1 MTALRLATLL
11 SLAAALFVAA
21 CTPLQ
26 GPVAEPV
33 ATEPPIEA
41 VSPIS
46 PDQQAMADATV
57 MWAAE
62 QLGVSA
68 EEIAMVSI
76 EAIEWPDSALG
87 CPQPDMVYA
96 AVITPG
102 YQVTITAQG
111 TTYLVHTDS
120 LSEGEKI
127 ICTQ

>member
-1 MTALRLATLL
+1 MPSAGDLLRL
-11 SLAAALFVAA
+11 
-21 CTPLQ
+21 Q
-26 GPVAEPV
+26 GQ
-33 ATEPPIEA
+33 
-41 VSPIS
+41 SY
-46 PDQQAMADATV
+46 
-57 MWAAE
+57 
-62 QLGVSA
+62 L
-68 EEIAMVSI
+68 I